1 MSDVSMPLTFL
12 PGDRGEI
19 DRRAF
24 VKLVSATLLAASTA
38 SCAGPSGEIVPYVTP
53 PPELVPGV
61 PLHFATAME
70 VDGYATGVLAESREG
85 RPVKVEGNPDHPA
98 SLGASGAYAQAS
110 VFQLYDPDRAR
121 AITRQ
126 GVHAA
131 WAEIAGAF
139 GLGEVQS
146 VAGSA
151 GDGLYFLLEPTAS
164 PTALDLLDRIR
175 RRFPSAHVHFYAP
188 LSTTWAADGGRI
200 AFGRPAVPLLDLQ
213 KARVIAAFDA
223 DLLSSGP
230 FSLRYARQ
238 FADNR
243 RVRRAGDPMNR
254 LYVAEGAFTPTGIAA
269 DHRLAVR
276 PGGIVGLLAAVLRE
290 VVEVSPD
297 GAPAP
302 LTHLDRLAQSSDAR
316 WAGALA
322 RDLLANRGRAVVAVG
337 DRQPPLAHALACA
350 INEVIGANGQ
360 TVAYLDPL
368 LPQDPASRLMPLV
381 DALRGHAVRTLVI
394 LGGNPSYNA
403 PADADLP
410 ALIRQVPLTL
420 YSGVYESETS
430 RDVQWTVPAAH
441 YLESWEDARALD
453 GTTSIVQPLLA
464 PLCGGRSRVD
474 LLALF
479 AGDERP
485 SRAIVQ
491 DGWQDASRLGTDPA
505 AWRESLRAG
514 VIAGTALTPISPRL
528 SWNSIDAAAGAAPVP
543 PSVPF
548 ELSLVP
554 DPSVYDGRFANSAWL
569 QELPDPVT
577 KVTWDN
583 AAMMSAATA
592 ARIGVAASQAV
603 DVQAGARTI
612 RPNTFITPGVADG
625 LIVVPLG
632 YGRSG
637 GESVARGIGTDA
649 YAALTLDGG
658 FFTPVSARQALSLG
672 LPLVH
677 EFAVTAAHW
686 TLEGRPVVLESDL
699 ADFNKNP
706 GFTEEHR
713 RKRPA
718 LYGTRPDGGRQWA
731 MAIDL
736 NVCTGCSACMVAC
749 QAENNVPAVGKL
761 MVQQSREMH
770 WLRIDRYLSDLGAG
784 TRLNVQPMLCQHC
797 EDAPCEYVC
806 PVNATVHSADGL
818 NEMVYNRCV
827 GTRFCSNNCPYKVR
841 RFNWFNYTSQ
851 MPETERMAMNPDV
864 TVRDRGVMEKC
875 TFCVQR
881 IRRADIDAGLAGSDE
896 PYSHLQ
902 TACQQACPTRA
913 IVFGSISDPNA
924 AVTADAD
931 AAQRYNVLDEL
942 GTRPRIS
949 YLARLR
955 NANPAVPEDQT

>member
-1 MSDVSMPLTFL
+1 V
-12 PGDRGEI
+12 
-19 DRRAF
+19 
-24 VKLVSATLLAASTA
+24 
-38 SCAGPSGEIVPYVTP
+38 
-53 PPELVPGV
+53 
-61 PLHFATAME
+61 
-70 VDGYATGVLAESREG
+70 
-85 RPVKVEGNPDHPA
+85 
-98 SLGASGAYAQAS
+98 
-110 VFQLYDPDRAR
+110 
-121 AITRQ
+121 
-126 GVHAA
+126 
-131 WAEIAGAF
+131 AGAF
-139 GLGEVQS
+139 GPREIQR
-146 VAGSA
+146 VAGST
-151 GDGLYFLLEPTAS
+151 GDALYFLLEPTAS
-164 PTALDLLDRIR
+164 PTVLALLDRIR
-175 RRFPSAHVHFYAP
+175 ARLPSAHFHFYAP
-188 LSTTWAADGGRI
+188 LATTWAAEGARI
-200 AFGRPAVPLLDLQ
+200 AFGRPAVPVLDLRN
-213 KARVIAAFDA
+213 ARVIAAFDA
-223 DLLSSGP
+223 DLLSYGS

-238 FADNR
+238 FADGR
-243 RVRRAGDPMNR
+243 RVRRPGDSMNR

-276 PGGIVGLLAAVLRE
+276 PSAILGLLAAVLRE
-290 VVEVSPD
+290 VLD
-297 GAPAP
+297 GGPSGGSAALARLDP
-302 LTHLDRLAQSSDAR
+302 LALGAERGWAR
-316 WAGALA
+316 ALA
-322 RDLLANRGRAVVAVG
+322 RDLVANREDAVVAVG
-337 DRQPPLAHALACA
+337 ERQPALAHALGCA
-350 INEVIGANGQ
+350 INAAIGATGQ
-360 TVAYLDPL
+360 TVVYLDPL
-368 LPQDPASRLMPLV
+368 LPQDQAAGLTPLV
-381 DALRGHAVRTLVI
+381 DALRARAVRTLVI

-420 YSGVYESETS
+420 YSGLYESETS
-430 RDVQWTVPAAH
+430 RDTEWTVPAAH
-441 YLESWEDARALD
+441 YLESWGDARALD
-453 GTTSIVQPLLA
+453 GTASVVQPLIA
-464 PLCGGRSRVD
+464 PLYGGRSLVD
-474 LLALF
+474 LLAFF
-479 AGDERP
+479 AGDDRP
-485 SRAIVQ
+485 SHTIVRET
-491 DGWQDASRLGTDPA
+491 WQDPARLGADPD
-505 AWRESLRAG
+505 AWRESLRSG
-514 VIAGTALTPISPRL
+514 VIRGTALAPLGAGL
-528 SWNSIDAAAGAAPVP
+528 SWASIDAALGTAKLPGEVP
-543 PSVPF
+543 L

-592 ARIGVAASQAV
+592 ARLGVSASQAV
-603 DVQAGARTI
+603 DVEAAGRRM
-612 RPNTFITPGVADG
+612 RPNTFITPGVAEG

-632 YGRSG
+632 YGRTG
-637 GESVARGIGTDA
+637 RESVARGIGTDG
-649 YAALTLDGG
+649 YAALTNRG
-658 FFTPVSARQALSLG
+658 FFVPASARQALSLG
-672 LPLVH
+672 VPLVH

-686 TLEGRPVVLESDL
+686 TLEGRPIVLEADL
-699 ADFNKNP
+699 AGFEKDP
-706 GFTEEHR
+706 RFTEEHR
-713 RKRPA
+713 RDRPA

-736 NVCTGCSACMVAC
+736 SVCTGCSACMVAC

-770 WLRIDRYLSDLGAG
+770 WLRIDRYLSDLGGG

-896 PYSHLQ
+896 PYSRLQ
-902 TACQQACPTRA
+902 TACQQACPTQA
-913 IVFGSISDPNA
+913 IVFGSISDPQA
-924 AVTADAD
+924 AVTADAA

-955 NANPAVPEDQT
+955 NANGEVPEERT

>member
-1 MSDVSMPLTFL
+1 MSDVPVPLTFL
-12 PGDRGEI
+12 PHDRGEI

-53 PPELVPGV
+53 PPELVPGM

-70 VDGYATGVLAESREG
+70 IDGYATGLLAESREG

-98 SLGASGAYAQAS
+98 SLGASGAFAQAS

-121 AITRQ
+121 AITHR

-131 WAEIAGAF
+131 WTEVAAAF
-139 GLGEVQS
+139 GLEAIQRA
-146 VAGSA
+146 AGSR

-164 PTALDLLDRIR
+164 PTALELLDRIR
-175 RRFPSAHVHFYAP
+175 TRLPSAHVHFYAP
-188 LSTTWAADGGRI
+188 LATPWAAGGGRL
-200 AFGRPAVPLLDLQ
+200 AFGRPAVPMLDLQ
-213 KARVIAAFDA
+213 KAQVIAAFDA
-223 DLLSSGP
+223 DLLSCGP

-238 FADNR
+238 FADGR
-243 RVRRAGDPMNR
+243 RVRRAGDSMNR

-276 PGGIVGLLAAVLRE
+276 PGEIVGLLAAVLRE
-290 VVEVSPD
+290 ALAAVPNGGSF
-297 GAPAP
+297 P
-302 LTHLDRLAQSSDAR
+302 LAHLDRVTRPSDER
-316 WAGALA
+316 WARALA
-322 RDLLANRGRAVVAVG
+322 RDLASNRGRGVVAVG

-350 INEVIGANGQ
+350 INEVIGASGQ
-360 TVAYLDPL
+360 TVTYIDPL
-368 LPQDPASRLMPLV
+368 LPQDEAAGLTPLA
-381 DALRGHAVRTLVI
+381 DALRGHAVRVLVI
-394 LGGNPSYNA
+394 AGGNPSYDT
-403 PADADLP
+403 PADAEFGKLVQ
-410 ALIRQVPLTL
+410 QVPLTL
-420 YSGVYESETS
+420 YSGLYESETS
-430 RDVQWTVPAAH
+430 RDAQWTLPAAH
-441 YLESWEDARALD
+441 YLESWGDARALD
-453 GTTSIVQPLLA
+453 GTASIVQPLIA
-464 PLCGGRSRVD
+464 PLYGGRSLVD
-474 LLALF
+474 LLAFF
-479 AGDERP
+479 AGDDRP
-485 SRAIVQ
+485 SHAIVRSV
-491 DGWQDASRLGTDPA
+491 WQDAGRLGTDPV
-505 AWRESLRAG
+505 AWRESVRAG
-514 VIAGTALTPISPRL
+514 VIPGTSLTPLPASL
-528 SWNSIDAAAGAAPVP
+528 SWESIDAALARA
-543 PSVPF
+543 SVPARAPL

-592 ARIGVAASQAV
+592 ARIGVSASQAV
-603 DVQAGARTI
+603 DVEAGGRRI

-637 GESVARGIGTDA
+637 HESVARGIGTNG
-649 YAALTLDGG
+649 YEALTSRGG
-658 FFTPVSARQALSLG
+658 FFAPASARQALSLG

-686 TLEGRPVVLESDL
+686 TIEGRPIVLEADL
-699 ADFNKNP
+699 AAFENNP
-706 GFTEEHR
+706 NFTEEQR
-713 RKRPA
+713 QKRPA
-718 LYGTRPDGGRQWA
+718 LYGTRPAGGRQWA

-736 NVCTGCSACMVAC
+736 SVCTGCSACMVAC

-770 WLRIDRYLSDLGAG
+770 WLRIDRYLSHLGTG
-784 TRLNVQPMLCQHC
+784 TRLNVQPMLCQQC

-806 PVNATVHSADGL
+806 PVNATVHSEDGL

-896 PYSHLQ
+896 PYSRLQ

-913 IVFGSISDPNA
+913 IVFGSINDPNA
-924 AVTADAD
+924 AVTADAN

-955 NANPAVPEDQT
+955 NANPGMPEDRT